1 MTPAPA
7 QRVIVVDA
15 DRRIQAALAEVLR
28 VAGVEIVG
36 TAGDVRGAVE
46 LVETH
51 APDVMVVD
59 PRLPDLDAGLAL
71 LSQLHVE
78 WPALR
83 MVLMGWSDDGA
94 SEAGAS
100 AYVAK
105 SAQPEE
111 FVAATLAACNC

>member
-1 MTPAPA
+1 MPPVP

-15 DRRIQAALAEVLR
+15 DRRIQAALSDVLR

-36 TAGDVRGAVE
+36 TAGDARGAVA
-46 LVETH
+46 LVETRE
-51 APDVMVVD
+51 PDVMVLD
-59 PRLPDLDAGLAL
+59 PRLPDLDAGMAL
-71 LSQLHVE
+71 VSRLRRE

-83 MVLMGWSDDGA
+83 MVLMGWSDEGLTADGA
-94 SEAGAS
+94 DAF
-100 AYVAK
+100 VAK

>member
-1 MTPAPA
+1 MPPVP

-15 DRRIQAALAEVLR
+15 DRRIRTALSEVLR

-46 LVETH
+46 LVETRD
-51 APDVMVVD
+51 PNVMVLD
-59 PRLPDLDAGLAL
+59 PRLPDLAAGLAL
-71 LSQLHVE
+71 VARLHVE

-83 MVLMGWSDDGA
+83 MVLMGWNDDGA
-94 SEAGAS
+94 KIDGAD
-100 AYVAK
+100 AFVAK